1 MIYLF
6 YNIYGDADE
15 LIATKPEDCED
26 IPFGWTPEAEAYRNA
41 KIAELNCV
49 VSGLPSV
56 IYFQPAYTLT
66 VIYPDGKQDVYNM
79 GNAWTE
85 VMVYNMPKPW
95 NWTEIQAEINR
106 DKNRIV
112 IVE

>member
-6 YNIYGDADE
+6 HNVYGDADA
-15 LIATKPEDCED
+15 LVAAKPSDCES
-26 IPFGWTPEAEAYRNA
+26 IPFGWTPEVEAYRNA

-49 VSGLPSV
+49 VSGLPAV

-66 VIYPDGKQDVYNM
+66 VIYPDGTENIYNE
-79 GNAWTE
+79 GNIWTE
-85 VMVYNMPKPW
+85 VMVYNMNKPW
-95 NWTEIQAEINR
+95 NWDEIQAEINR
-106 DKNRIV
+106 DKNKTI